1 MNQPV
6 NKFIGHA
13 FFLLSTLL
21 ASLSAS
27 ASALIDHVTVD
38 THDQQEEVRIYF
50 TQPVFY
56 LYHTPDKIVKST
68 LIGLRT
74 NLSGRPDSRT
84 YHNTITTGPSKYITD
99 MEIFS
104 EAGFNTH
111 LYIQFKKSVNVTVRT
126 GPQLRSII
134 IKLTPDL

>member
-1 MNQPV
+1 MSRPA
-6 NKFIGHA
+6 NKFIRQA
-13 FFLLSTLL
+13 FFLVSTLL

-27 ASALIDHVTVD
+27 ASALIDHVTVN

-50 TQPVFY
+50 NQPVFY
-56 LYHTPDKIVKST
+56 LYHTPDKVIKST

-74 NLSGRPDSRT
+74 NLSGRPDNRT
-84 YHNTITTGPSKYITD
+84 YHSTITTGPSRYIAD

-111 LYIQFKKSVNVTVRT
+111 LYIQFRESVNVTVRP
-126 GPQLRSII
+126 GPELRSII
-134 IKLTPDL
+134 IKLVPAL